1 MAPQTPV
8 SSNVGTPGPT
18 NTQMVE
24 QIAQL
29 QQQIMQLH
37 AAQQSRSYKMEKPT
51 AFNGTKGTLQGF
63 LTQCR
68 AYFLHY
74 QHQFTNEID
83 KVVFAGHRLEGD
95 ALAWYEPMLRDLLG
109 NKEGDQDDNTK
120 KLFKKFVKFEEAIKD
135 AFGDPDEERT
145 AERQLALHR
154 QIRSTSEY
162 AAKFK
167 QIATQLGWE
176 DGPLMSQFY
185 EGLKDEVKDEL
196 AKQDRP
202 DDFAKYVAMAVRIDN
217 RLYERKQERGKR
229 NLGNTWK
236 PRPQANN
243 GKKFQRRTPYNLSTA
258 MGGTTHPGPMEL
270 DAMQRKAPFKKQGKE
285 CYNCG
290 KEGHFAREC
299 RQPKQQS
306 WKPVPEGR
314 RQLNVMQVHFTN
326 DTRLKPTQEEPAR
339 SPTPCPSRQCS
350 CSLDEEC
357 PLHPEEKTPCICDP
371 SCCVECPIHPDDK
384 ETYDPDDEPL
394 PKKVTD
400 SDDNHGSLHWSF
412 CYDDSCV
419 SHLSAKEHSGW
430 FPKEPREKRQL
441 AMGRHGPLYNTVMN
455 DSDSDCSSTMERH
468 LGAPGDSN
476 NEEDDNDAEQPD
488 SEEQEE
494 LDEGDANTTPEKY
507 LGRAI
512 AVAPDTSTTRI
523 AVAGFPLTKIMS
535 ELSQPLETREVGD
548 HPTLWPGHPEHH
560 QISWASCIQNTCTY
574 HFSQKTQHD
583 LFPRRFGSGP
593 IVETWTSDELHH
605 WTVQRYHNQLEYAVM
620 ELKEGYTASCLR
632 KPLHWRWCKEP
643 NCKVHMQEKANDWH
657 GQRTQT
663 ESYQSGKRL
672 RRENAFAPSGK
683 GKDRQ

>member
-8 SSNVGTPGPT
+8 SSNIGTTGPT
-18 NTQMVE
+18 PAQMVE
-24 QIAQL
+24 QIVAL
-29 QQQIMQLH
+29 QQQITQLH
-37 AAQQSRSYKMEKPT
+37 AAQHSNSYKMEKPT

-120 KLFKKFVKFEEAIKD
+120 KLFKKFINFEEAIKD

-154 QIRSTSEY
+154 QTRSTSEY

-167 QIATQLGWE
+167 QIATQLGWD

-229 NLGNTWK
+229 NHGSTWK
-236 PRPQANN
+236 PRPQANT

-258 MGGTTHPGPMEL
+258 MGGTTHPGPMEI

-299 RQPKQQS
+299 RQPKRQQP

-314 RQLNVMQVHFTN
+314 RQINMMKVHFTN
-326 DTRLKPTQEEPAR
+326 DTRLKPTQEQPAR
-339 SPTPCPSRQCS
+339 SPTPCPLRQCS
-350 CSLDEEC
+350 CSLDEKC
-357 PLHPEEKTPCICDP
+357 PLHPEEKTLCICDP

-412 CYDDSCV
+412 CYNDSCV
-419 SHLSAKEHSGW
+419 SHLSEKEHSGW

-441 AMGRHGPLYNTVMN
+441 AMGRHGPLYETVMK
-455 DSDSDCSSTMERH
+455 DSDSDCSSTMERY
-468 LGAPGDSN
+468 LGAPGDSD
-476 NEEDDNDAEQPD
+476 NEEDTTQPD
-488 SEEQEE
+488 FEEER
-494 LDEGDANTTPEKY
+494 LDEEDANTTPEKH
-507 LGRAI
+507 LGK
-512 AVAPDTSTTRI
+512 AVQIAPDTSVTRI
-523 AVAGFPLTKIMS
+523 AVAGYPLAQIIS
-535 ELSQPLETREVGD
+535 EIHQPPAQREIGD
-548 HPTLWPGHPEHH
+548 NPTLDPRHPQHD
-560 QISWASCIQNTCTY
+560 QISWASCFQNMCAH
-574 HFSQKTQHD
+574 HFRQKAKYN

-605 WTVQRYHNQLEYAVM
+605 WTVQCYHNQLGYAIM

-632 KPLHWRWCKEP
+632 KPLHWEECKGP
-643 NCKVHMQEKANDWH
+643 NCKIHMQEKAIDWH
-657 GQRTQT
+657 EQRQDQR
-663 ESYQSGKRL
+663 EPFRP
-672 RRENAFAPSGK
+672 RRRFSKDGEAGPSGK